1 MTKTKIHWSFWI
13 ICIVALLWNL
23 MGCINFVMQM
33 NPEMVANFPDAAKSL
48 ISTRP
53 EWSTAAFAIAVFGGL
68 IGDIFLIL
76 RKALALYLFIASI
89 LGVAIT
95 NIHTLQVTT
104 AMDILV
110 GSSMSLVISAFLI
123 WYTMLVIKKG
133 WVK

>member
-1 MTKTKIHWSFWI
+1 MSKPNVKPHWSFWV
-13 ICIVALLWNL
+13 ICVIALIWNG
-23 MGCINFVMQM
+23 MGTINFIMQM

-89 LGVAIT
+89 
-95 NIHTLQVTT
+95 
-104 AMDILV
+104 
-110 GSSMSLVISAFLI
+110 
-123 WYTMLVIKKG
+123 
-133 WVK
+133 